1 MMWCGVVRAGRVFRG
16 LGLVVALSLPAAASA
31 QVASRAEAVPGPGDL
46 VVTGIA
52 PGATVNMRSGPA
64 NAFPAVGAVR
74 EGQVLRNL
82 GCDLKFASVWCEVQT
97 REGRQM
103 RGWLKGQFVTRV
115 GVRPPPEDPAGG
127 PDFYAVRGLPPGDRL
142 SVRREPSAQSRAIA
156 TLREGEVVRNLG
168 CRGSGA
174 GRWCRIRSTEG
185 IDVTG
190 WVAGRFLREA
200 GAPRPPATRPPA
212 PPPDNSAGGPD
223 FYIVA
228 GLPAGD
234 RLNLRSEPSTQGRIL
249 ATLGPGSR
257 VQNLGCR
264 TSGNTRWCRVRT
276 TGAVDVTGWVSGR
289 YLREG

>member
-1 MMWCGVVRAGRVFRG
+1 MGLRRCPGLARAIWGIC
-16 LGLVVALSLPAAASA
+16 LVAAVSLPGGALA
-31 QVASRAEAVPGPGDL
+31 QVAPRAEAVPNPGDL

-52 PGATVNMRSGPA
+52 PGSTVNIRSGPA

-74 EGQVLRNL
+74 NSQVLRNL
-82 GCDLKFASVWCEVQT
+82 GCDRRFASVWCEVQT

-103 RGWLKGQFVTRV
+103 RGWINAQFVTEAAF
-115 GVRPPPEDPAGG
+115 RPPPEDPAGG

-142 SVRREPSAQSRAIA
+142 NVRREPSPQSRAIA

-168 CRGSGA
+168 CRGGGA

-200 GAPRPPATRPPA
+200 GPPRPPA
-212 PPPDNSAGGPD
+212 PPPGASGPD
-223 FYIVA
+223 FYVVS

-234 RLNLRSEPSTQGRIL
+234 RLNLRAEPTTQARIL

-264 TSGNTRWCRVRT
+264 TSGSTRWCRVRT